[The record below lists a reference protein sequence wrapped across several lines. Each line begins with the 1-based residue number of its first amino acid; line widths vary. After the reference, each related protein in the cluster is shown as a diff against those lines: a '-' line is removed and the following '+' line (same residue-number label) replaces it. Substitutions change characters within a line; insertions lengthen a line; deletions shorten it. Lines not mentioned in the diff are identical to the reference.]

1 MVNGL
6 CNLCNFCYLVS
17 GTPSRFFTTSRGI
30 RHGCPLSPLL
40 FILVI
45 EGLNLLI
52 RDAKAKGKIQ
62 DIKISDS
69 LYLTHLLFVDDVI
82 VFGMGTVVEWMD
94 FDVILETFC
103 LASSMSISLDK
114 SGFLFSELDQGN
126 LHSIR
131 HFMPYKCDPIQLGF
145 KYLGFFIKPLG
156 YKAED
161 WYWLVKNFER
171 RIQL

>member
-40 FILVI
+40 FILLI
-45 EGLNLLI
+45 EGLSLLI
-52 RDAKAKGKIQ
+52 RDAKAKGKG
-62 DIKISDS
+62 
-69 LYLTHLLFVDDVI
+69 HCG
-82 VFGMGTVVEWMD
+82 GMDG
-94 FDVILETFC
+94 IC
-103 LASSMSISLDK
+103 CH
-114 SGFLFSELDQGN
+114 SGFLFNELDQGN
-126 LHSIR
+126 LHSIQ
-131 HFMPYKCDPIQLGF
+131 HFMPYKADPIQLGF